1 MTTLDDVALARVAEV
16 PIDVL
21 RQFACNREELQAFL
35 HDSAIEYAEH
45 GLTETTIAF
54 LDGDPCVAAYFSIS
68 ADGLPLSGAETFELG
83 ISFEC
88 TIRYFPAIKITRLAV
103 RSDLQGKGLGQLMI
117 NAIQGIACA
126 APMSVR
132 LLTVDAVNSPEVIAF
147 YQKCGF
153 RTTNQH
159 ELRQGARGT
168 KSVPQ
173 TVQMYRDVHAPD
185 GEVLLKSTL
194 VPSTAT
200 QFAPPDRNG
209 GQFDDLPVRPEER
222 A

>member
-1 MTTLDDVALARVAEV
+1 MTTLDDVALARIAEV
-16 PIDVL
+16 PVEVL
-21 RQFACNREELQAFL
+21 RTFACNREELQAFL
-35 HDSAIEYAEH
+35 HDSAIDYAEH
-45 GLTETTIAF
+45 GLTETTVVF

-68 ADGLPLSGAETFELG
+68 ADGLPLGGLETFELG

-103 RSDLQGKGLGQLMI
+103 RSDLQGHGLGQLMI

-153 RTTNQH
+153 KTTIQH
-159 ELRQGARGT
+159 DLRQGARGT

-173 TVQMYRDVHAPD
+173 TVLMYRDVHAPD

-194 VPSTAT
+194 VPSNAM
-200 QFAPPDRNG
+200 QLASAAGRVDSVDN
-209 GQFDDLPVRPEER
+209 LSARPEER